1 MILQNLIVDNMRVY
15 IQRRWIS
22 NVENKLSIALND
34 LRSCENC
41 GNVFLKKM
49 DGKITNRCPA
59 CNVWKKV
66 VL

>member
-1 MILQNLIVDNMRVY
+1 METEI
-15 IQRRWIS
+15 
-22 NVENKLSIALND
+22 KLIALND

-49 DGKITNRCPA
+49 GDKMTNRCPA
-59 CNVWKKV
+59 CNVWKKEP